1 MKITVRGA
9 FGGVDLS
16 WGQFN
21 GSRVEVAGW
30 PEQFG
35 EPAKLPQLEAS
46 PFLDF
51 PIYLRLLDKPLY
63 SLNQRFRSQLV
74 WKRCWPF
81 WHKLSLC
88 SWNLFIYLFF
98 VFILFFDFTI
108 LYWFCHI
115 SKWICH
121 RYTCVLEF
129 KSVSCC
135 CPVAQSC
142 PTVCDP
148 WIAARQASLSFTIF
162 RSLLKVTS
170 IESVIPSNHLILCCP
185 LHLPPSIF
193 PSIRIFSSKSPLRI
207 RWPKYWSFSFS
218 TSPSNEYSG
227 LTSFR
232 IDWFDIFAVQGT
244 LKKKRKKKGIGMY
257 CPNNGGWQIIC

>member
-1 MKITVRGA
+1 MLLV
-9 FGGVDLS
+9 GVGLR
-16 WGQFN
+16 WGQLN
-21 GSRVEVAGW
+21 ASRAEVAGW

-51 PIYLRLLDKPLY
+51 PAYLRLLDKPLY

-74 WKRCWPF
+74 WKRCCPF
-81 WHKLSLC
+81 WHKLF
-88 SWNLFIYLFF
+88 W
-98 VFILFFDFTI
+98 V
-108 LYWFCHI
+108 
-115 SKWICH
+115 
-121 RYTCVLEF
+121 CVLEF
-129 KSVSCC
+129 KRISCC
-135 CPVAQSC
+135 CSVSQSC

-148 WIAARQASLSFTIF
+148 WIAAHQASLSFTIS

-193 PSIRIFSSKSPLRI
+193 PSIRIFSSKSALHI
-207 RWPKYWSFSFS
+207 RWPKYWSFSLS
-218 TSPSNEYSG
+218 TSPFNEYSG

-232 IDWFDIFAVQGT
+232 IDGFAIFAVQGT
-244 LKKKRKKKGIGMY
+244 LKKKEGIGMY
-257 CPNNGGWQIIC
+257 CSNYGGWQIICRLLLYHLLKLFWKRVFFFFGDYTKIYIKIYM